1 MQAMRLFLQHPSF
14 WRSSTILL
22 LSLQLCGCSVIEQ
35 ESQTQGWEQCR
46 TAAQNLLKKHK
57 KKEALRMAQDAV
69 SSAQSFG
76 DSDFRYGVA
85 LCVLGDMLAA
95 NEKATDAKAA
105 YKKSIKVL
113 NRAEKIAAAKVEQDN
128 SIDFRRTKLSAE
140 ELNKRAKNK
149 VQLRLLWEDIANSF
163 DHLGDV
169 YAAENKPAEA
179 AKSYEKAAE
188 KFEMVI
194 NTDLK
199 LSKSPEL
206 IVQQQFI
213 RCLLALAQSAAAN
226 NDTTLADNSF
236 RKAIAQA
243 TTSSCNESDRITIR
257 DDYLKYLQNAG
268 RNNEAGSLSA
278 DVLYNQLTA
287 DGTLALFEGDFTA
300 AEISYRKALEE
311 AAKSV
316 YSEQRILKALFNLIT
331 VFVRAG
337 KSDEVYKCL
346 GLADEYM
353 TKHPTASRKDFDQIQ
368 EVLANYYLISQVPY
382 LARRALL
389 LQLDYKTRKYG
400 PYSKEV
406 CTVWA
411 QLGQVEIIDREHP
424 NTIEANKCA
433 NRALSILRDHSL
445 DRSYYDAINKVAQL
459 MMGLDRYEEA
469 RELDQKLIDLKI
481 TKLDPG
487 DPWMV
492 SLKVNLVVLEQRFHH
507 REKATLLIREV
518 LKDVSTASPEQQVG
532 AFPYVVLVLAV
543 CVHERWWDVAEETAQ
558 LGQTILRTSLGNTF
572 PTPTAEESWKRDMA
586 VLQRALNKK
595 IS

>member
-1 MQAMRLFLQHPSF
+1 MRSFLRHQIF
-14 WRSSTILL
+14 WRNSTLLL
-22 LSLQLCGCSVIEQ
+22 LSIQLCGCGVIEQ
-35 ESQTQGWEQCR
+35 ESQAQGWEQCR

-57 KKEALRMAQDAV
+57 KKEALHMANEAV
-69 SSAQSFG
+69 SSAQTFG
-76 DSDFRYGVA
+76 DSDFRYGIA
-85 LCVLGDMLAA
+85 LCVLGDVLAA
-95 NEKATDAKAA
+95 NEKDNEAKAA

-128 SIDFRRTKLSAE
+128 KVDWQKKKLSAE
-140 ELNKRAKNK
+140 ELEQRAKNN

-163 DHLGDV
+163 EHLGDV
-169 YAAENKPAEA
+169 YAGQSKPSEA

-199 LSKSPEL
+199 YSKTPEL

-213 RCLLALAQSAAAN
+213 RCLLDLAQSASAN
-226 NDTTLADNSF
+226 GDIALADSSF
-236 RKAIAQA
+236 KKAIAQA
-243 TTSSCNESDRITIR
+243 TSSSVNESDRIAIR
-257 DDYLKYLQNAG
+257 DDYLKYLQKAG
-268 RNNEAGSLSA
+268 RNSEAASLVA

-337 KSDEVYKCL
+337 KNDEVYKCL
-346 GLADEYM
+346 GLSDEYV

-368 EVLANYYLISQVPY
+368 EVLANFYLAAQVPY

-389 LQLDYKTRKYG
+389 LQMDYKLRKYG

-411 QLGQVEIIDREHP
+411 MLGQVEIIDREHP
-424 NTIEANKCA
+424 NTVEANKCA

-459 MMGLDRYEEA
+459 MMGLNRYEEA

-481 TKLDPG
+481 TRLDPG
-487 DPWMV
+487 DPWLV

-507 REKATLLIREV
+507 RDKATLLIREV
-518 LKDVSTASPEQQVG
+518 LKDVSIATPDQQVG
-532 AFPYVVLVLAV
+532 SFPYVVLLLAV
-543 CVHERWWDVAEETAQ
+543 CVHEKWWDIAEEVAQ
-558 LGQTILRTSLGNTF
+558 SGQTILRTSLSNTF
-572 PTPTAEESWKRDMA
+572 PSPTAEESWHRDMA
-586 VLQRALNKK
+586 VLQKALNKK
-595 IS
+595 FS